1 MSSSASVVAR
11 VAALHRFAV
20 KGLERDEL
28 HEAQLVAG
36 EAFAA
41 DRRYAMLFDDA
52 EHSFDAASP
61 RWIHKKNFLCA
72 FTANELLASYSTAF
86 SDATSTLRVWRRGA
100 EDAPTPLLTAR
111 LDDEAGRDAAGAFF
125 SDAAG
130 RRVRIVSSDEPS
142 GHAFGNTHDKN
153 SGETRVVHIVNVNTV
168 AALSAACGVPL
179 HPERFRPNVIL
190 DGALPAWEEFRWV
203 DRTVHVGGAAL
214 HVTKRTVRCEGVN
227 ADGRHSSG
235 AADVDV
241 PGELIR
247 HFPQH
252 GPYLG
257 VYARVVG
264 DGLVRVGDGVFV

>member
-1 MSSSASVVAR
+1 MSSSASAVAR

-28 HEAQLVAG
+28 TEARLVAG
-36 EAFAA
+36 EAFAS

-52 EHSFDAASP
+52 EHFDAASP
-61 RWIHKKNFLCA
+61 KWIHKKNFLCA
-72 FTANELLASYSTAF
+72 FTANELLASYSTCF
-86 SDATSTLRVWRRGA
+86 SDATATLRVWHRGG
-100 EDAPTPLLTAR
+100 EDAPVPLLAAR
-111 LDDEAGRDAAGAFF
+111 LDDEAGREAAAAFF
-125 SDAAG
+125 SEAAG
-130 RRVRIVSSDEPS
+130 RRVRFVSSDEPR
-142 GHAFGNTHDKN
+142 GHAFGNTHDKKA
-153 SGETRVVHIVNVNTV
+153 GETRVVHIVNANTV
-168 AALSAACGVPL
+168 AALSAACGVEL

-190 DGALPAWEEFRWV
+190 DGALPAWEEFGWV
-203 DRTVHVGGAAL
+203 DRTVCVGGAAL

-227 ADGRHSSG
+227 ADGRHGSG

-247 HFPQH
+247 HFPEH

-264 DGLVRVGDGVFV
+264 DGLIRVGDHVLI